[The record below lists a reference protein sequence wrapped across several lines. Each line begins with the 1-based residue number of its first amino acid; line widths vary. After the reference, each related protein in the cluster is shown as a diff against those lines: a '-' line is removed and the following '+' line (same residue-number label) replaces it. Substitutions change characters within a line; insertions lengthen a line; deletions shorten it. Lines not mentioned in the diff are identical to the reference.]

1 MFFYKLNH
9 SLSLFKNDSFKFL
22 IKDFYKFLILLIFTI
37 ILSDIVN
44 KLHIFNAIIEI
55 AVI

>member
-1 MFFYKLNH
+1 MRKKIDNLVVR
-9 SLSLFKNDSFKFL
+9 
-22 IKDFYKFLILLIFTI
+22 FLILLIFTI

-55 AVI
+55 AVIY